1 MDHRSP
7 RRAGIGDQFS
17 QNKLLPKGR
26 NKRLAVTG
34 QITTRVLIRLE
45 EFFPPRG
52 GQGHVAANR
61 HFERAWSLTIELKMA
76 TLGRQPFKRSVE
88 RPSARKRV
96 QVGNPPIW
104 TKIVRRALSV
114 LAMLTVWDWSSK
126 TAAPR
131 LLERQLPEFCD
142 PYSRKSPMRVKNF
155 IKSTNHV

>member
-61 HFERAWSLTIELKMA
+61 HFERAWSLT
-76 TLGRQPFKRSVE
+76 KRPMCSGDTQSPE
-88 RPSARKRV
+88 RRGARRS
-96 QVGNPPIW
+96 QN
-104 TKIVRRALSV
+104 
-114 LAMLTVWDWSSK
+114 
-126 TAAPR
+126 
-131 LLERQLPEFCD
+131 
-142 PYSRKSPMRVKNF
+142 
-155 IKSTNHV
+155 